1 MIVFDFDG
9 TLTDAEAE
17 GAPFVRGYLEDIA
30 RLVGRAPDDAE
41 VAARAEAVIAD
52 IVSRPSEHAF
62 YWGGNAV
69 APASVDPYLRM
80 ALVAD
85 AIFDHYGAFKTA
97 SDREPLLRSVLYRY
111 NYEKTRSVFR
121 DGARP
126 LLASLR
132 DQNVHVVTNSNTN
145 HVCGKIAELD
155 GGSGEVAWLTP
166 RVVGDAGKF
175 VVAKA
180 ADAMPETLA
189 MPGLARPILLRRKP
203 YFDVLSRLLAAANQ
217 TFGDLVVV
225 GDIFEL
231 DLAMPLAMG
240 ARVILMANHATPPYE
255 IAYVNAHARGQV
267 ARSLPE
273 VATALQQLA

>member
-30 RLVGRAPDDAE
+30 RLVGKAPDDAE

-52 IVSRPSEHAF
+52 IVSRPSQHAF
-62 YWGGNAV
+62 YWGGFAV

-121 DGARP
+121 DGARS
-126 LLASLR
+126 LLAGLR
-132 DQNVHVVTNSNTN
+132 EQNVHVVTNSNTA

-155 GGSGEVAWLTP
+155 AGSGEVAWLSP

-175 VVAKA
+175 VVVQA
-180 ADAMPETLA
+180 ADAMPETLT

-203 YFDVLSRLLAAANQ
+203 YYDVLSRLLAAANQ
-217 TFGDLVVV
+217 TFDDLVVV

-255 IAYVNAHARGQV
+255 IAYVSAHARGHV

-273 VATALQQLA
+273 VAAALR